1 MFKIKNIETYIIQ
14 VPLLV
19 PLKMSGV
26 HIEHCDNTVVKITAN
41 NGKVGWGEAPYAPF
55 FNGETSRGM
64 VAAIDFMKDRL
75 LGKEILQQS
84 DIKDVISS
92 TIYGNSGAK
101 SAIDM
106 ALYDLF
112 GKSEDKPL
120 YETLGG
126 AKRDKVPMIWLVA
139 GGDDE
144 FKLLSEKVD
153 QGFVSFKVKVGTNN
167 VHEDI
172 ERSYQAQR
180 ILDHNYTLSADAN
193 QGFNRS
199 DALIFASKTGDIGL
213 DFFEQPV
220 TGKDIDTMVE
230 CNARSYAPIGVDEG
244 IHNIDDIKI
253 HHDRKAA
260 NGGSLK
266 MIKFGGVAQLFEAAN
281 LMHSYDMHIN
291 LAGKAANTSIGSAAI
306 AHFTRALPSL
316 DWDASLSSQYLS
328 DDIAENPVKVIE
340 GHIITPDDGPGL
352 GINIDEDKLN
362 QYNIKL

>member
-41 NGKVGWGEAPYAPF
+41 NGKFGWGEAPYAPF

-144 FKLLSEKVD
+144 FKLLAEKVD
-153 QGFVSFKVKVGTNN
+153 QGFVSFKVKVGTNK
-167 VHEDI
+167 VQEDI

-199 DALIFASKTGDIGL
+199 DALIFASKTVASS
-213 DFFEQPV
+213 DFPPRPRLYLV
-220 TGKDIDTMVE
+220 
-230 CNARSYAPIGVDEG
+230 R
-244 IHNIDDIKI
+244 
-253 HHDRKAA
+253 
-260 NGGSLK
+260 
-266 MIKFGGVAQLFEAAN
+266 
-281 LMHSYDMHIN
+281 
-291 LAGKAANTSIGSAAI
+291 
-306 AHFTRALPSL
+306 PS
-316 DWDASLSSQYLS
+316 
-328 DDIAENPVKVIE
+328 
-340 GHIITPDDGPGL
+340 
-352 GINIDEDKLN
+352 
-362 QYNIKL
+362 

>member
-1 MFKIKNIETYIIQ
+1 MFKIKDIETHIIQ

-26 HIEHCDNTVVKITAN
+26 YIKHCDNAVVKITTN
-41 NGKVGWGEAPYAPF
+41 NGKIGWGEAPYAPF

-75 LGKEILQQS
+75 LGKEIHQQS
-84 DIKDVISS
+84 DIKDIIAP

-101 SAIDM
+101 SAVDM

-112 GKSEDKPL
+112 GKSQGKPL
-120 YETLGG
+120 YEILGG
-126 AKRDKVPMIWLVA
+126 SKRDKVPMIWLVA
-139 GGDDE
+139 GGDNE
-144 FKLLSEKVD
+144 FKLLEEKVN

-167 VHEDI
+167 VYEDI
-172 ERSYQAQR
+172 ERSYQAQK
-180 ILDHNYTLSADAN
+180 ILNHNYTLSADAN
-193 QGFNRS
+193 QGFNRD

-220 TGKDIDTMVE
+220 NGKDIETMVD
-230 CNARSYAPIGVDEG
+230 CNATSYAPIGVDEG
-244 IHNIDDIKI
+244 IHNIEDIKI
-253 HHDRKAA
+253 HHDRNAA

-281 LMHSYDMHIN
+281 LMHSYNMNIN

-306 AHFTRALPSL
+306 AHFTRSLPSL
-316 DWDASLSSQYLS
+316 DWDASLSSQYLA
-328 DDIAENPVKVIE
+328 DDIVENPVSVIE
-340 GHIITPDDGPGL
+340 GHIITPEDGPGL
-352 GINIDEDKLN
+352 GINIDEDKFN
-362 QYNIKL
+362 QYTVKP